1 MTEAAC
7 QILPNSATAATVI
20 QVKSWV
26 RFKESISDQ

>member
-1 MTEAAC
+1 MTEAAR